1 VTETDVRTRRE
12 RLVAATIEAL
22 DELGP
27 EAVTTRKLAERA
39 GTTTMGLYSE
49 FGSLGGL
56 MSEVVDAGF
65 EELAAAFDA
74 VEHTEDPVA
83 DLATLTGVYRARAL
97 AQPHLYAV
105 MFGAAPL
112 GGHRR
117 TGAEI
122 DQIPIDTFEVCVRAV
137 DRAMRAGRFSPGDAF
152 KTAGQVWSSLHGV
165 VMLEIA
171 GMLQIVGDPLT
182 EILLPLWRTL
192 FVGLGDDPDRVDAS
206 LRAARL
212 P

>member
-1 VTETDVRTRRE
+1 MGTRRE
-12 RLVAATIEAL
+12 RLVAAAIEAL

-39 GTTTMGLYSE
+39 GLTTMGLYSE

-65 EELAAAFDA
+65 AELAAAFAA
-74 VEHTEDPVA
+74 VRDTDDPVA
-83 DLATLTGVYRARAL
+83 DLATLCATYRARAL

-122 DQIPIDTFEVCVRAV
+122 DQVPVDTFQVCVRGV
-137 DRAMRAGRFSPGDAF
+137 ERAMDAGRFDTGDAF
-152 KTAGQVWSSLHGV
+152 KTAGQVWSALHGA

-171 GMLQIVGDPLT
+171 GMLQIVGDPFP
-182 EILLPLWRTL
+182 EVMLPMFRTL
-192 FVGLGDDPDRVDAS
+192 FIGLGDDAERASAS
-206 LRAARL
+206 LLSAVGTTI
-212 P
+212 

>member
-1 VTETDVRTRRE
+1 MQIETRTRRE

-39 GTTTMGLYSE
+39 GVTTMGLYSE

-65 EELAAAFDA
+65 DELAAAFDA
-74 VEHTEDPVA
+74 VELTDDPVA
-83 DLATLTGVYRARAL
+83 DIATLCAVYRARAL

-122 DQIPIDTFEVCVRAV
+122 DQIPKETFGVCVHGVA
-137 DRAMRAGRFSPGDAF
+137 RAMQAGRFTPGDAF
-152 KTAGQVWSSLHGV
+152 KTAGQVWSALHGT

-171 GMLQIVGDPLT
+171 GMLDFVGDPFP
-182 EILLPLWRTL
+182 EIHVPLWRTL
-192 FVGLGDDPDRVDAS
+192 VIGLGDTPERADAS
-206 LRAARL
+206 LRAAGF
-212 P
+212 